1 MDVYSYGVLLAECLS
16 SERPYAGMDAMQ
28 IAFATVYRNKR
39 PNLPSSIPQPL
50 EKLVKVCWEADPKK
64 RPPFS
69 RILDSLR
76 AIERTMERSSAGG
89 AAVAA
94 GSSASVVVG
103 MPPATSRALNARQS
117 SSTSGASSSDARHRT
132 LCLSLAGGARR
143 ASMRRVVR
151 QSVRRLRRAMIVSE
165 ATQRSASA

>member
-89 AAVAA
+89 AASA
-94 GSSASVVVG
+94 G
-103 MPPATSRALNARQS
+103 PSRAGPSAEGSRIPRPPPRKSNATNPS
-117 SSTSGASSSDARHRT
+117 NPSPE
-132 LCLSLAGGARR
+132 RR
-143 ASMRRVVR
+143 
-151 QSVRRLRRAMIVSE
+151 
-165 ATQRSASA
+165 RSATMPRPGGGPLRCRQRVMFFTEQSQALGLVFFFV